1 MARALPAL
9 PLIDAAFEQGQISYS
24 KVRAMTRVATPENEE
39 YLLDIA
45 RHGTAAHVE
54 RVVRKYRR
62 CRPPEEAS
70 TEPGRE
76 PGKEHFYCYT
86 EDEGS
91 VVFGGR
97 LSGEQGQLLLK
108 ALAAGR
114 CAQEINLST
123 IGGDAGVSHNTVRA
137 WISALEASFVIFRL
151 PAWHGNLRKQLVKTP
166 KLHFLDSGLACRLLG
181 IRSADE
187 LRRHPL
193 RGAIFE
199 SWVAAEI
206 FKHRTH
212 RGETGGMFH
221 FRATRGPE
229 VDIVIRRGLSLI
241 GCEVKSATTMDG
253 SFLRPLQRLEELL
266 DSALTKRLVFG
277 GGQGHERS
285 QIECIPWRELH
296 QSSWL

>member
-1 MARALPAL
+1 MFDSHPASDTPHPDLQDADTEPQTRFQHRERLAREITTLAGHLNAGNYRFLKLLEEFDRDEGWGGAGIRSLAHWLNWQCGISHPVARENVRVARALPAL

-76 PGKEHFYCYT
+76 PGKKHFYCYT

-108 ALAAGR
+108 ALAAMIEDIDKTVSAESAPGKAWKRGR
-114 CAQEINLST
+114 SCK
-123 IGGDAGVSHNTVRA
+123 G
-137 WISALEASFVIFRL
+137 
-151 PAWHGNLRKQLVKTP
+151 
-166 KLHFLDSGLACRLLG
+166 
-181 IRSADE
+181 
-187 LRRHPL
+187 
-193 RGAIFE
+193 
-199 SWVAAEI
+199 
-206 FKHRTH
+206 
-212 RGETGGMFH
+212 
-221 FRATRGPE
+221 
-229 VDIVIRRGLSLI
+229 
-241 GCEVKSATTMDG
+241 
-253 SFLRPLQRLEELL
+253 
-266 DSALTKRLVFG
+266 
-277 GGQGHERS
+277 
-285 QIECIPWRELH
+285 
-296 QSSWL
+296 